1 MHGKKGAFQTYLTN
15 LLLHAKFDTCREDFL
30 MALKDH
36 QVLVLV
42 GETGSGEKFQVT
54 LFDPS
59 ESFNESNNLFSL
71 I

>member
-1 MHGKKGAFQTYLTN
+1 MHEKKGAFQTYLTN

-54 LFDPS
+54 
-59 ESFNESNNLFSL
+59 
-71 I
+71 